1 MRCVNEFSQR
11 NRIQEPH
18 RETTMR
24 RWLARLSFS
33 FIIIACVL
41 AYEAYKTMHAQESA
55 AAGPRAMLLAAG
67 AAVAFAL
74 GVAGVR
80 ERHRPG

>member
-1 MRCVNEFSQR
+1 
-11 NRIQEPH
+11 
-18 RETTMR
+18 MR

-33 FIIIACVL
+33 FIIIGCVL
-41 AYEAYKTMHAQESA
+41 TYEAYKTMRAAEDA
-55 AAGPRAMLLAAG
+55 AAGPRAMLLATG